1 MKWILSL
8 LLLVV
13 GVLPMQSVEKVKVE
27 KGPSFRVDDVFSK
40 QRLKAID
47 ALMEAAVEREGI
59 PSAVCYV
66 SYRGKEVY
74 FESFG
79 YSNRADRKSLKTDD
93 LFRMASQTKLVT
105 TVAMMTLF
113 EEGYFRLD
121 DPIKQYLPEFS
132 NPMVRVSGTVEAGDL
147 VTRPAKGDITI
158 RHLLSHSAG
167 ISYDPYDQE
176 VQVISYADKT
186 VSTEEAVRRI
196 AKLPLK
202 HDPGKGFTY
211 GFSSDVLGRL
221 AEVLTGKRL
230 DALIQ
235 DRVLDPL
242 EMKDTY
248 FYVPKRNEKRLVPLY
263 QKPSLSDPVSLAEDT
278 TLQTYPLDSNPLY
291 FGGGAGLTGTIEDY
305 AHLCEMILNRGVYKN
320 KRILARKTVDLMRS
334 NQLYEI
340 EGYFKFG
347 FGLEIADY
355 KTFAKTMR
363 TPGSLRWGG
372 YFGTEYV
379 IDPKEQLV
387 VLMYT
392 NKVSWYKDDVWGDF
406 LRAVYMSLY

>member
-1 MKWILSL
+1 
-8 LLLVV
+8 
-13 GVLPMQSVEKVKVE
+13 
-27 KGPSFRVDDVFSK
+27 
-40 QRLKAID
+40 
-47 ALMEAAVEREGI
+47 MEAAVEREGI

-158 RHLLSHSAG
+158 RHLLSHSSG

-278 TLQTYPLDSNPLY
+278 TLQAYPLDSNPLY

-340 EGYFKFG
+340 EGDFKFG